1 MHQGRV
7 ECFVVDAHTL
17 TILEFDRVRQLLADQ
32 AHCALGR
39 RMALKVKP
47 VAQPELVNQYIAQVQ
62 ELMEAAGRIGLPP
75 FGGVHDVREAV
86 RAAVPPHLLEP
97 EDFAVLAETLD
108 ATHAIVAWA
117 GRLNPDITQLRT
129 LCERIGDF
137 KPLADTIRRVIDPT
151 GQIRDDASAKLRRVR
166 TEVAAARIR
175 IEQVIDRLL
184 RDRQATRW
192 LQYPQATFH
201 EDRLVLPLAAEHRGR
216 VPGIIHRS
224 SDSGA
229 TLFVEP
235 AEAVELNNLIIALK
249 NDETVEI
256 NRLLWH
262 LTHQVQLNRDEILRT
277 MDALAVLDLVAAKVK
292 FAWVYK
298 LVCPIM
304 STDGRLRLHDARHLL
319 LVDMQKKAAQTG
331 ERTEVV
337 PISLRLSD
345 DFDVLVITGPNTGG
359 KTVTLKTTGL
369 ACLMAQAGLPI
380 PAGPGSCVPIYHDIL
395 VDIGD
400 EQSLQQSLSTFSAH
414 LNRLLLMLRRA
425 RPGTLLLIDELGAGT
440 DPDEGAAIGQAILRE
455 LLDRQCAA
463 LISTH
468 LGVLKSV
475 AYSEARAEN
484 ACVEFDMETLQPTY
498 RLLIGEPGSS
508 HAINIAA
515 RLGLPPRLVEAAR
528 NHLSESHLQLTRA
541 IRGTLTSRRQ
551 AETARAEAEA
561 AKIAADQERKA
572 AEEQRQ
578 AFEER
583 QAAFDRWVKAVAG
596 LKPGDRVRVKRF
608 DREGRVVRVLLHKQL
623 AVVNVG
629 AMEAEVPLR
638 EVEIIS

>member
-1 MHQGRV
+1 M
-7 ECFVVDAHTL
+7 DAHTL
-17 TILEFDRVRQLLADQ
+17 TVLEFDRVRQLLAEQ
-32 AHCALGR
+32 THCALGR
-39 RMALKVKP
+39 HMALKVKP
-47 VAQPELVNQYIAQVQ
+47 VDRPELVEQYLGQLQ
-62 ELMEAAGRIGLPP
+62 ELIEAAGQIGLPP

-108 ATHAIVAWA
+108 ATHEIVAWA
-117 GRLNPDITQLRT
+117 GKLRPDALHLQAV
-129 LCERIGDF
+129 CERIGDF
-137 KPLADTIRRVIDPT
+137 KPLGDAIRRVIDPT
-151 GQIRDDASAKLRRVR
+151 GQIRDDASAKLRRIR
-166 TEVAAARIR
+166 TEVAAARVR

-216 VPGIIHRS
+216 LPGIIHRS
-224 SDSGA
+224 SESGA

-235 AEAVELNNLIIALK
+235 AEAVELNNIIISLK
-249 NDETVEI
+249 NDETIEV

-262 LTHQVQLNRDEILRT
+262 LTHQVQLNQAEILRT

-292 FAWVYK
+292 FAWAYQ
-298 LVCPIM
+298 LVCPRI
-304 STDGRLRLHDARHLL
+304 SPDGKLRLHNARHLL
-319 LVDMQKKAAQTG
+319 LADMQKQAAQRG
-331 ERTEVV
+331 ERMEVV
-337 PISLRLSD
+337 PVSLRLSD

-380 PAGPGSCVPIYHDIL
+380 PAAEGSYVPIYRDIL

-425 RPGTLLLIDELGAGT
+425 QPGTLLLIDELGAGT

-455 LLDRQCAA
+455 LLDRRCAA

-484 ACVEFDMETLQPTY
+484 ACVEFDMETLKPTY

-515 RLGLPPRLVEAAR
+515 RLGLPARLVDAAR

-551 AETARAEAEA
+551 AETARTEAEA
-561 AKIAADQERKA
+561 AKLAAEQERKA
-572 AEEQRQ
+572 AQEARLG
-578 AFEER
+578 FEER
-583 QAAFDRWVKAVAG
+583 QAEFDRWVRAVAA
-596 LKPGDRVRVKRF
+596 LKPGDRVWVKRF
-608 DREGRVVRVLLHKQL
+608 DREGRIVRVMLHKQL
-623 AVVNVG
+623 ALVNVG

-638 EVEIIS
+638 EVDILS